1 VTGPSGRSDPSI
13 VAAAIADAVEEPDTP
28 LRVEVGA
35 DAETVLAVRR
45 QLDDASFESTMRETL
60 GLTW

>member
-1 VTGPSGRSDPSI
+1 
-13 VAAAIADAVEEPDTP
+13 VATAIADALEDPDTP

-35 DAETVLAVRR
+35 DAQTVLAVRR
-45 QLDDASFESTMRETL
+45 QLDDAAFEATMRETL

>member
-1 VTGPSGRSDPSI
+1 
-13 VAAAIADAVEEPDTP
+13 
-28 LRVEVGA
+28 VEVGA